1 MLTKLRI
8 SKLDSYTLPRRIFQR
23 RFLVTNNAISNTE
36 EESPVVVA
44 AESPELPSWI
54 KDFLSNKPSS
64 STSLVSEDDED
75 FVIPSLANWVESQ
88 KFSREQVSEGNV
100 VKKKPVEDIDK
111 VCEFLNKKDASHED
125 VVKELSGCDVVVTE
139 SLVLQVLRRF
149 SNVWNQAY
157 GFFIWANSQT
167 GYTHSAKSYN
177 AMVDVL
183 GKCRS
188 FDLMWELVDEMK
200 KKKKSDESGLVT
212 LDTMS
217 KVMRRLA
224 KSGKY
229 SEAVDAFLGME
240 MSYGVKTDTIAMNS
254 LMDALVKENSIEH
267 AHEVFL
273 KLLDTIKPDA
283 RTFNILIHGFCKARK
298 FDDARKMM
306 DLMKVTEFTP
316 DVVTYTSFVEAYCK
330 EGDFRRVNE
339 ILEEMRESGSNPNV
353 VTYTIVMHSLGK
365 SKQVAEALGVYE
377 KMKEDGCV
385 PDAKFYSSLIHIL
398 SKTGRFKDAAEIF
411 EDMTNQGV
419 SRDVLVYNTM
429 ISAALHHSRDEM
441 ALRLLKRMED
451 EEEESCSPNVET
463 YAPLL
468 KMCCHKKKMKLLG
481 ILLHHMVKN
490 DVSIDVSTYIL
501 LIRGLCMSGKVE
513 EACLFFEEAVRKG
526 MVPRD
531 STCKMLVEELDRKN
545 MAEAKDKIQSLVQS
559 KTMTDIRS
567 PLSVVA

>member
-8 SKLDSYTLPRRIFQR
+8 SKLVSYTIPRRIFQR
-23 RFLVTNNAISNTE
+23 RFLVTNNAFSNTE

-64 STSLVSEDDED
+64 SSTSLVSEDDED

-88 KFSREQVSEGNV
+88 KFSSEQVSEGNV

-111 VCEFLNKKDASHED
+111 VCEFLNKKDASHLD
-125 VVKELSGCDVVVTE
+125 VVKELSGCNVVVTE

-200 KKKKSDESGLVT
+200 KKKSDESGLVT

-254 LMDALVKENSIEH
+254 LMDALVKENSHVPDLSNALMDVDEKEKIFMLSRHSE
-267 AHEVFL
+267 
-273 KLLDTIKPDA
+273 KLAMAFGLISSDKGTTIRIVKNLRVCSDCHSFA
-283 RTFNILIHGFCKARK
+283 KFASKVYKREIILRDNNRFHFIHQGKC
-298 FDDARKMM
+298 
-306 DLMKVTEFTP
+306 
-316 DVVTYTSFVEAYCK
+316 SC
-330 EGDFRRVNE
+330 GDFW
-339 ILEEMRESGSNPNV
+339 
-353 VTYTIVMHSLGK
+353 
-365 SKQVAEALGVYE
+365 
-377 KMKEDGCV
+377 
-385 PDAKFYSSLIHIL
+385 
-398 SKTGRFKDAAEIF
+398 
-411 EDMTNQGV
+411 
-419 SRDVLVYNTM
+419 
-429 ISAALHHSRDEM
+429 
-441 ALRLLKRMED
+441 
-451 EEEESCSPNVET
+451 
-463 YAPLL
+463 
-468 KMCCHKKKMKLLG
+468 
-481 ILLHHMVKN
+481 
-490 DVSIDVSTYIL
+490 
-501 LIRGLCMSGKVE
+501 
-513 EACLFFEEAVRKG
+513 
-526 MVPRD
+526 
-531 STCKMLVEELDRKN
+531 
-545 MAEAKDKIQSLVQS
+545 
-559 KTMTDIRS
+559 
-567 PLSVVA
+567 

>member
-1 MLTKLRI
+1 MLSKLRI
-8 SKLDSYTLPRRIFQR
+8 GKLVSCSLRRRICER
-23 RFLVTNNAISNTE
+23 RFLVTSNAFS
-36 EESPVVVA
+36 ESTVVA

-64 STSLVSEDDED
+64 SNLVTDDED
-75 FVIPSLANWVESQ
+75 FVIPSLAGWVEGQ
-88 KFSREQVSEGNV
+88 KFSGGEEVNV
-100 VKKKPVEDIDK
+100 TKKPMEDIDK
-111 VCEFLNKKDASHED
+111 VCEFLNKKDASHWE
-125 VVKELSGCDVVVTE
+125 VVKELSGCDVEVSE

-149 SNVWNQAY
+149 SNGWNQSY
-157 GFFIWANSQT
+157 GFFIWAKSQT
-167 GYTHSAKSYN
+167 GYVHSGKSYN

-183 GKCRS
+183 GKCRN
-188 FDLMWELVDEMK
+188 FDLMWELVNEMMK
-200 KKKKSDESGLVT
+200 CQECGIVT

-229 SEAVDAFLGME
+229 SEAVDAFLEME
-240 MSYGVKTDTIAMNS
+240 KSYGVKTDVNGMNS

-273 KLLDTIKPDA
+273 KLFDIIKPDS

-298 FDDARKMM
+298 FDDARTIM
-306 DLMKVTEFTP
+306 DLMKVTEFSP
-316 DVVTYTSFVEAYCK
+316 DVVTYTSFVEAYCR

-339 ILEEMRESGSNPNV
+339 ILEEMRENGSKPNV

-365 SKQVAEALGVYE
+365 SRQVAEALGVYE

-411 EDMTNQGV
+411 EDMTKQRV
-419 SRDVLVYNTM
+419 PRDVLVYNTM
-429 ISAALHHSRDEM
+429 ISAAVHHSRDEM
-441 ALRLLKRMED
+441 ALRLLKKM
-451 EEEESCSPNVET
+451 EEEESCSPNIET

-468 KMCCHKKKMKLLG
+468 KMCCQKKKMKLLG
-481 ILLHHMVKN
+481 VLLHHMVKN
-490 DVSIDVSTYIL
+490 DVSIDVATYIL

-531 STCKMLVEELDRKN
+531 STCKMLVEELEKKG
-545 MAEAKDKIQSLVQS
+545 MAETKFKIQSLVQS
-559 KTMTDIRS
+559 KVMTTKSES
-567 PLSVVA
+567 PPLPVT

>member
-1 MLTKLRI
+1 MLAKLRI
-8 SKLDSYTLPRRIFQR
+8 SKLVSYTLPRRIFER
-23 RFLVTNNAISNTE
+23 RFLVTNNAFSKA
-36 EESPVVVA
+36 EESTVVTG
-44 AESPELPSWI
+44 ESPELPSWV

-64 STSLVSEDDED
+64 SSVSNDDED
-75 FVIPSLANWVESQ
+75 FVIPSLASWVESQ
-88 KFSREQVSEGNV
+88 KFNSKQVSEGNV
-100 VKKKPVEDIDK
+100 VKKPMEDIDK
-111 VCEFLNKKDASHED
+111 VCEFLNKKDASYGN
-125 VVKELSGCDVVVTE
+125 VFNELSKCDVVVTE

-149 SNVWNQAY
+149 SNGWNQAY
-157 GFFIWANSQT
+157 GFFIWAKSQT
-167 GYTHSAKSYN
+167 GYKHSAQSYN

-183 GKCRS
+183 GKCRI
-188 FDLMWELVDEMK
+188 FDLMWEVINEMK
-200 KKKKSDESGLVT
+200 RSEESGLVT

-240 MSYGVKTDTIAMNS
+240 MSYGVKTDTNAMNS

-273 KLLDTIKPDA
+273 KLFDTIKPDA

-298 FDDARKMM
+298 FDDASTMM

-339 ILEEMRESGSNPNV
+339 ILEEMRENGSNPNV

-398 SKTGRFKDAAEIF
+398 SKTGRFNDAVEIF

-419 SRDVLVYNTM
+419 ARDVLVYNTM

-441 ALRLLKRMED
+441 ALRLLKTM
-451 EEEESCSPNVET
+451 EEEACSPNVET

-490 DVSIDVSTYIL
+490 DVSIDVATYIL
-501 LIRGLCMSGKVE
+501 LIRGLCNSGKVE

-531 STCKMLVEELDRKN
+531 STCKMLVEELEKKG
-545 MAEAKDKIQSLVQS
+545 MAEAKLKIHSLVQS
-559 KTMTDIRS
+559 KTQDSHS
-567 PLSVVA
+567 PLSVA